1 MPAATGR
8 AANLMPKGGDR
19 EKTMN
24 AFAYTASQRRNLAA
38 TAIEGSAL
46 AAQRIVARIRV
57 ILRGMRDGHES
68 RAAVRQLQSLND
80 QQLKDIG
87 ISRCQI
93 WYLAHGTSASLTRN
107 GHAED

>member
-24 AFAYTASQRRNLAA
+24 TFTYTASQRHNLAA
-38 TAIEGSAL
+38 TAIEGPAL
-46 AAQRIVARIRV
+46 AAPRIVARIRV
-57 ILRGMRDGHES
+57 ILRRMRHGHES

-80 QQLKDIG
+80 EQLKDIG
-87 ISRCQI
+87 ISRSQI
-93 WYLAHGTSASLTRN
+93 WYLAHTAPQ
-107 GHAED
+107 HP

>member
-1 MPAATGR
+1 M
-8 AANLMPKGGDR
+8 
-19 EKTMN
+19 
-24 AFAYTASQRRNLAA
+24 
-38 TAIEGSAL
+38 
-46 AAQRIVARIRV
+46 
-57 ILRGMRDGHES
+57 ILRGMRHGHES

-80 QQLKDIG
+80 EQLKDIG

>member
-1 MPAATGR
+1 
-8 AANLMPKGGDR
+8 
-19 EKTMN
+19 MN
-24 AFAYTASQRRNLAA
+24 AFAYIASQRRNLAA

-57 ILRGMRDGHES
+57 ILRGMRDGHKS
-68 RAAVRQLQSLND
+68 RAAVLQLQSLND
-80 QQLKDIG
+80 EQLKDMC

>member
-1 MPAATGR
+1 MSALECTVTP
-8 AANLMPKGGDR
+8 
-19 EKTMN
+19 
-24 AFAYTASQRRNLAA
+24 RRSFL
-38 TAIEGSAL
+38 AL

-80 QQLKDIG
+80 EQLKDMG

>member
-1 MPAATGR
+1 ME
-8 AANLMPKGGDR
+8 DR
-19 EKTMN
+19 EKTMS

-38 TAIEGSAL
+38 AAIEGPAL
-46 AAQRIVARIRV
+46 AAQGIVARIRA
-57 ILRGMRDGHES
+57 ILRGFRVGHDS

-80 QQLKDIG
+80 EQLKDIG

-93 WYLAHGTSASLTRN
+93 WYLGHGTSASLSRN